1 MASRWDGARVVAGSR
16 LTDTKYMETTEV
28 IGSRLIEGDSL
39 PGMPWFCS
47 AQFTRSPSGFAVE
60 EKAVSPIQGQRS
72 MVRRRTARGSLVE
85 DKSAQMY
92 SAFGWRFI
100 RPV

>member
-28 IGSRLIEGDSL
+28 IGSRLIEGGFSTRDAVVLFSTVYT
-39 PGMPWFCS
+39 
-47 AQFTRSPSGFAVE
+47 FTVSFAVE
-60 EKAVSPIQGQRS
+60 EQAVSPIQGQRS
-72 MVRRRTARGSLVE
+72 LVRRRTARGSLVE